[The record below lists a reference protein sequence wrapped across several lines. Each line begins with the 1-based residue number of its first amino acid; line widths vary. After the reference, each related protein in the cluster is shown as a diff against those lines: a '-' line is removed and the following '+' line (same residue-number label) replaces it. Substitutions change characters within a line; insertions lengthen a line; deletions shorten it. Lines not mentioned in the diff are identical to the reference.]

1 MGACS
6 AVKPMDAPTI
16 TKHHPHVSLEH
27 SENMG
32 PADVS
37 SSNELLDRIAAL
49 GITTDY
55 DRIGLK
61 PDQREIRSP
70 PTTHLVVVVEEQAK
84 DISPYAKNKLCSDYR
99 AVRAR

>member
-37 SSNELLDRIAAL
+37 SSNELLDRIATL
-49 GITTDY
+49 GVATDY
-55 DRIGLK
+55 D
-61 PDQREIRSP
+61 
-70 PTTHLVVVVEEQAK
+70 
-84 DISPYAKNKLCSDYR
+84 
-99 AVRAR
+99 